1 MMSRLKKPA
10 QALILMLALL
20 FIFLLLRSQWQ
31 ELRNY
36 PWRLRPGWLLLAGG
50 FIFASWS
57 VEVKIWVGLLRRMG
71 GSMTFGQGFRI
82 WFVSALV
89 RYVPGN
95 LWQPLG
101 MTVLCRRQRI
111 RAEATV
117 ISIALYQAINLLSVT
132 LVAALYFPITGNLG
146 LLAPGQNLVFSP
158 WWVLLLAPTLVFV
171 LRPQWLV
178 MLLNRLLQKMGRTPF
193 PVQLSSTDILGALL
207 LGALDWGLLGMGFA
221 VLTLALQPA
230 PLSQWLTWLPHL
242 VASYPL
248 AYVIG
253 YLSFLTPSGLA
264 VREGALY
271 VLLTPI
277 LGGGV
282 ATVVALAM
290 RVWLIV
296 CELLAAGLALLS
308 WPGGW
313 RQEFGR
319 RSLAGSEQHG

>member
-1 MMSRLKKPA
+1 
-10 QALILMLALL
+10 MLALL
-20 FIFLLLRSQWQ
+20 FILLLLRGQWQ
-31 ELRNY
+31 ELRNH
-36 PWRLRPGWLLLAGG
+36 PWRLRPGWLLVAGA
-50 FIFASWS
+50 FIFASWGI
-57 VEVKIWVGLLRRMG
+57 EVTIWRELLQKMG
-71 GSMTFGQGFRI
+71 GGITFAQGFRI

-89 RYVPGN
+89 RYIPGN

-101 MTVLCRRQRI
+101 MTVLCRRQGI

-132 LVAALYFPITGNLG
+132 VIAALYFPITGSLG
-146 LLAPGQNLVFSP
+146 LLTQGQELVFSP
-158 WWVLLLAPTLVFV
+158 FWLLLLAPALLFV

-178 MLLNRLLQKMGRTPF
+178 TLLNLLLEKWGRTPF
-193 PVQLSSTDILGALL
+193 PVSLSSLDILRALL

-221 VLTLALQPA
+221 ALTLALQPV
-230 PLSQWLTWLPHL
+230 PFSQWLTWLPHL

-248 AYVIG
+248 AYAIG
-253 YLSFLTPSGLA
+253 YISFLTPSGLA

-282 ATVVALAM
+282 TTVMALAM

-296 CELLAAGLALLS
+296 CELVAAGLALLS

-313 RQEFGR
+313 RHEFGGKR
-319 RSLAGSEQHG
+319 LARSEQHG